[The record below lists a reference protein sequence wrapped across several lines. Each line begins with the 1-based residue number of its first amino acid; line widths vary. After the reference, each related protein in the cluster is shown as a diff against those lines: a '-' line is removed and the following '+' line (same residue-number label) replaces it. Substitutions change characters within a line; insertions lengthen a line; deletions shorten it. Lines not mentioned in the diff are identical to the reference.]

1 MSEHHLNRNNVH
13 VAILSAFA
21 VALHLLESFIPAP
34 IPWLRFG
41 FSNIITLTALELY
54 GFKTGMMITIIRT
67 TVGSLLRGTLLGP
80 AFVLSFSGGVMS
92 TCIMWIALVV
102 GGRFFSAVGLSM
114 IGSISHTFSQLFM
127 AYLIFIK
134 NFETM
139 GIIASLMLFIGTLT
153 GALNGLV
160 VLFVL
165 KKVRE

>member
-1 MSEHHLNRNNVH
+1 
-13 VAILSAFA
+13 
-21 VALHLLESFIPAP
+21 
-34 IPWLRFG
+34 
-41 FSNIITLTALELY
+41 
-54 GFKTGMMITIIRT
+54 
-67 TVGSLLRGTLLGP
+67 
-80 AFVLSFSGGVMS
+80 
-92 TCIMWIALVV
+92 MWIALVV